1 MKILKTEIADLLILE
16 PTLHGDSRGYFFES
30 FHADRFRELTGLD
43 VQFVQDNEAM
53 SRRGV
58 VRGLHYQLAPYA
70 QAKLVRVVAGNVWD
84 VAVDMRRSSPTF
96 GRYVAVELSAEN
108 KRQLYIPK
116 GFAHGY
122 AVLSEEA
129 VFQYKCDAY
138 YHPEAEAGVAWNDP
152 TIAIE
157 WPLAEEDMVLSE
169 KDQHHLRFEDARCF
183 E

>member
-30 FHADRFRELTGLD
+30 FHADRFRGLTGLD

-70 QAKLVRVVAGNVWD
+70 QAKLVRVVVGNVWD

-129 VFQYKCDAY
+129 VFQYKCDEY

-157 WPLAEEDMVLSE
+157 WPMAEEDMVLSE
-169 KDQHHLRFEDARCF
+169 KDQYHPRFEDACCF

>member
-1 MKILKTEIADLLILE
+1 MKILTTEIADLLILE

-70 QAKLVRVVAGNVWD
+70 QAKLVRVVVGNVWD

-122 AVLSEEA
+122 AVLSEGA

>member
-1 MKILKTEIADLLILE
+1 MKILKTEIADLLIIE

-53 SRRGV
+53 SHRGV
-58 VRGLHYQLAPYA
+58 VRGLHYQLSPYA
-70 QAKLVRVVAGNVWD
+70 QAKLVRVVAGKVWD

-96 GRYVAVELSAEN
+96 GRYMAVELSAEN
-108 KRQLYIPK
+108 HRQLYIPK

-129 VFQYKCDAY
+129 VFQYKCDEY
-138 YHPEAEAGVAWNDP
+138 YNPEAEAGVAWNDP
-152 TIAIE
+152 TIAVQ
-157 WPLAEEDMVLSE
+157 WPLSVEEIVLSE
-169 KDQHHLRFEDARCF
+169 KDQHHPRFEDALCF

>member
-1 MKILKTEIADLLILE
+1 MKIQQTDIADVWILE
-16 PTLHGDSRGYFFES
+16 PTLHVDQRGYFFES
-30 FHADRFRELTGLD
+30 FRADRFRSLTGLEVD
-43 VQFVQDNEAM
+43 FVQENEAM

-70 QAKLVRVVAGNVWD
+70 QAKLVRVVAGTVWD

-108 KRQLYIPK
+108 KRQLFIPK

-138 YHPEAEAGVAWNDP
+138 YHPEAEAGVQWNDP
-152 TIAIE
+152 TIGIR
-157 WPLAEEDMVLSE
+157 WPFAVEEMILSE
-169 KDQHHLRFEDARCF
+169 RDQLHPTFSEALYFE
-183 E
+183 

>member
-1 MKILKTEIADLLILE
+1 MKIQQTDVAGVWILE
-16 PTLHGDSRGYFFES
+16 PTLHVDQRGYFFES
-30 FHADRFRELTGLD
+30 FRADRFRSLTGLEVD
-43 VQFVQDNEAM
+43 FVQENEAM

-70 QAKLVRVVAGNVWD
+70 QAKLVRVVAGTVWD

-108 KRQLYIPK
+108 KRQLFIPK

-138 YHPEAEAGVAWNDP
+138 YHPEEEAGVRWDDP
-152 TIAIE
+152 TIGIQ
-157 WPLAEEDMVLSE
+157 WPLAAEEMILSE
-169 KDQHHLRFEDARCF
+169 RDQLHPAFSEARYFE
-183 E
+183 

>member
-1 MKILKTEIADLLILE
+1 MKILTTEIADLLILE

-70 QAKLVRVVAGNVWD
+70 QAKLVRVVVGNVWD
-84 VAVDMRRSSPTF
+84 VVVDMRRSSPTF

-122 AVLSEEA
+122 AVLSDEA

-138 YHPEAEAGVAWNDP
+138 YHPEAEGAIAWNDP
-152 TIAIE
+152 ALGIA
-157 WPLAEEDMVLSE
+157 WPISAEEAILSE
-169 KDQHHLRFEDARCF
+169 KDKHHPLLADAVWFE
-183 E
+183 